1 MNTIFDP
8 LRKKQVALTPEE
20 GVRQAVIAWLR
31 DTVGIPEVRMQS
43 EWSFKYN
50 NLTYRAD
57 IVAFDRNLNP
67 EILVECKAPDIAI
80 DATVIEQVIRYIR
93 VLKVKNIVVTNGT
106 ATLFFTWDGTSYK
119 QSPSLQ
125 LG

>member
-80 DATVIEQVIRYIR
+80 DATVIEQVIRYVR

>member
-106 ATLFFTWDGTSYK
+106 ATLFFTWDGASYK

>member
-1 MNTIFDP
+1 MSTIFDP

-80 DATVIEQVIRYIR
+80 DATVIEQVIRYVR

-106 ATLFFTWDGTSYK
+106 ATLFFTWDGASYK